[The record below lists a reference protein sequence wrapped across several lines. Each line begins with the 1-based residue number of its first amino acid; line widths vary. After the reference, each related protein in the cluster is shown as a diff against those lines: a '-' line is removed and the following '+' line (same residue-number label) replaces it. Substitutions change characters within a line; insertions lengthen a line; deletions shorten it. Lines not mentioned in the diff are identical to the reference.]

1 MVDYGGNFQI
11 SHDKS
16 LSERLYVM
24 ADTTQAGP
32 SALGWGVEGARFGQI
47 SKPYFNR
54 GQIGPTTLLLV
65 PPSLPDC
72 QTFLRPC
79 QGNGFH
85 RAQLSQKLC

>member
-1 MVDYGGNFQI
+1 MADYGGNFQI

-54 GQIGPTTLLLV
+54 GQIGPTTFV
-65 PPSLPDC
+65 PPP
-72 QTFLRPC
+72 FLASQIVRPFY
-79 QGNGFH
+79 GPTKVMDFIEHN
-85 RAQLSQKLC
+85 

>member
-32 SALGWGVEGARFGQI
+32 SEPVQGGGQREGRGTHFWQI
-47 SKPYFNR
+47 S
-54 GQIGPTTLLLV
+54 
-65 PPSLPDC
+65 
-72 QTFLRPC
+72 
-79 QGNGFH
+79 
-85 RAQLSQKLC
+85 